1 MELNLKEFVRDF
13 TEMTKQSAVESGTSV
28 EQQFTEDV
36 LEYIKEEGTAVSPEL
51 FYYINKDCA
60 RATDPDYYKINAFDY
75 SESAGILDL
84 FITVYVEAEG
94 LAELT
99 KKRIEQSHNAL
110 AHFLTKCVTDEK
122 MYQRFINEDTE
133 VAEVVETIKEEFRN
147 KNVTLIRFFVLSN
160 ALLKEDYTSP
170 SEIRIGD
177 TDYDFEFHIWDI
189 NAIRTSEMALQHDG
203 AINID
208 FESGYG
214 HSIECLELS
223 ENNGVKSYLAIMPAE
238 ILARVYKQYKT
249 RLLNQNVRNYLGGT
263 IKVNKGMAETLRVN
277 PAMFFAYNNGISS
290 TAVKVGLKRDEG
302 GRVYITDVTNWQI
315 VNGGQTTNTIYN
327 MFVRNIDI
335 QNAFVTLKISEIKFE
350 DEKSKEEA
358 IAQIARYANSQTQIK
373 ESDLAA
379 NIGYMLKLDDI
390 SKTEWTPANSARR
403 NTQWFFERMRG
414 QYDNAKNAQGLPRSR
429 KAKEFVATHPKKQR
443 FTKTDIAKW
452 EMAWA
457 GRPDIA
463 SKGGEQSF
471 DFFNKKYLKPNT
483 FVVDRNYF
491 HQLIAKAI
499 LYQSIA
505 EICKQKGIKGYVNI
519 ICNYVLATL
528 AWKSHENLDLE
539 YIWNRQ
545 EIHSTLRP
553 AIEQEV
559 DIVNNYILK
568 LGQEGLNPTVKA
580 KNESF
585 WKDISLR
592 MVKLPELDKALL
604 SASDVEQTAE
614 SQAKRETFE
623 KLPAD
628 TWNQLS
634 IWGKASRKLSLLER
648 KKLDHA
654 YALSTADK
662 KLPFNII
669 SDVMDIYKK
678 SLDLG
683 YMPQTSLPFDNN

>member
-1 MELNLKEFVRDF
+1 MEKNLKEFARDF
-13 TEMTKQSAVESGTSV
+13 TELTKQTAVENGTSV

-51 FYYINKDCA
+51 FYCINTECT
-60 RATDPDYYKINAFDY
+60 RVTDPDYYKINAFDY

-84 FITVYVEAEG
+84 FITIYVESEG
-94 LAELT
+94 LAELS
-99 KKRIEQSHNAL
+99 KKRIEQAHNAL
-110 AHFLTKCVTDEK
+110 AHFLNKCLMDDK
-122 MYQRFINEDTE
+122 MYQHFINEDTE
-133 VAEVVETIKEEFRN
+133 VAEVVGTIKEEFKS
-147 KNVTLIRFFVLSN
+147 KNITLIRFFVLSN
-160 ALLKEDYTSP
+160 AQLKEDYSSP
-170 SEIRIGD
+170 SEIKIGD

-189 NAIRTSEMALQHDG
+189 SAVRTSEIAAQHDG

-208 FESGYG
+208 FESEYA
-214 HSIECLELS
+214 HPIECLEIG
-223 ENNGVKSYLAIMPAE
+223 ENGGVKSYLAIMPAE

-263 IKVNKGMAETLRVN
+263 IKVNKGMAQTLRED

-290 TAVKVGLKRDEG
+290 TAMKVGLRRDDG
-302 GRVYITDVTNWQI
+302 GKVYITNVMNWQI

-327 MFVRNIDI
+327 MFSRNFDI
-335 QNAFVTLKISEIKFE
+335 QNAYVTLKISEIYFE
-350 DEKSKEEA
+350 DEKKKEDS
-358 IAQIARYANSQTQIK
+358 ISQIARFANSQTQIK

-379 NIGYMLKLDDI
+379 NIGYMLKLDEI

-414 QYDNAKNAQGLPRSR
+414 QYENAKGEPRTR
-429 KAKEFVATHPKKQR
+429 KAKEFMATHPKKQR

-452 EMAWA
+452 EMAWS

-471 DFFNKKYLKPNT
+471 DFFHKKSLKTNT
-483 FVVDRNYF
+483 IVVDRNYF

-499 LYQSIA
+499 IYQSIA
-505 EICKQKGIKGYVNI
+505 EVCKKSGIKGYVNI

-528 AWKSHENLDLE
+528 AWKSRENLDLD
-539 YIWNRQ
+539 YIWNHQ
-545 EIHSTLRP
+545 EIHPALRA
-553 AIEQEV
+553 AIEQEA
-559 DIVNNYILK
+559 DIVNKYILK

-580 KNESF
+580 KNEPF
-585 WKDISLR
+585 WKDITLR
-592 MVKLPELDKALL
+592 MVGLPELDKSLL
-604 SASDVEQTAE
+604 SSSDIEQTAE
-614 SQAKRETFE
+614 SQAKREQFE

-628 TWNQLS
+628 TWHQLS
-634 IWGKASRKLSLLER
+634 VWGKDSRKLSLLER

-654 YALSTADK
+654 FALAGANK

-669 SDVMDIYKK
+669 ADVMDIFKK
-678 SLDLG
+678 SQDLG
-683 YMPQTSLPFDNN
+683 YTPQVTLFDGV